1 MSTCQASPHVPT
13 NSSGFQKA
21 SMPKLQITSDDEEA
35 NIWAK
40 MAKRKQHK
48 ALREEAAQLEAERLK
63 REWEQEQLEAKR
75 QEQEHLEAKRKE
87 QEWLEAEHW
96 EQETQAQQ
104 KTGEP
109 KGKEQEK
116 AARQSKWKKRTCN
129 WCTEMKVRCELPE
142 GVEPEAEEARA
153 KAGKKRAPE
162 DVMLLR
168 AREKRKVTRVG
179 SAIPGE
185 SEASPLGVVMPTVP
199 PSDPLVAVVVK
210 GFKLIAAAMDQQMAE
225 MWARRETQHWFN
237 SWLGDLLG
245 EFEFVLRPTTPVSKS
260 SEELHS
266 DVADMELE
274 SLQSD

>member
-21 SMPKLQITSDDEEA
+21 STPELQITSDDEEA
-35 NIWAK
+35 AIWAK
-40 MAKRKQHK
+40 MAKCKQHK

-63 REWEQEQLEAKR
+63 REQEQEQLEAER
-75 QEQEHLEAKRKE
+75 REQEHLEAKRKE

-104 KTGEP
+104 KTGEL
-109 KGKEQEK
+109 KGKEREK
-116 AARQSKWKKRTCN
+116 AARVARLSVMHFWP
-129 WCTEMKVRCELPE
+129 CTAKCELPE
-142 GVEPEAEEARA
+142 GVEPEAEEAGA
-153 KAGKKRAPE
+153 KAGKKRVPE

-185 SEASPLGVVMPTVP
+185 SEASPLGVVVPTVP